1 MYISLLFFFFHF
13 IYYHFIFSY
22 CHLSPFLFLL
32 EFLLAA
38 SCFVLNRSNFF
49 TFLPSPPFG
58 LHTVSFKSSV
68 DFFCSVTFLNPQSC
82 FLFPACPFVCF
93 SVPPSRLCILVP
105 SSVVVAF
112 LRCQELCDRRFTNAS
127 EALKG

>member
-1 MYISLLFFFFHF
+1 MYISLLFFFFFHF

-68 DFFCSVTFLNPQSC
+68 DFFCSVTFLNLQM
-82 FLFPACPFVCF
+82 FLISGMSLCLLFSSSFPIVYFGPVFG
-93 SVPPSRLCILVP
+93 
-105 SSVVVAF
+105 SSGF
-112 LRCQELCDRRFTNAS
+112 LPMS
-127 EALKG
+127 GAL